1 MKGVRMNEVL
11 FVDGYNIINAWPELK
26 DLSKANLEL
35 ARQELINMMVEY
47 KAYKGIEVFVVF
59 DALYVKGAANRTE
72 MYKGVHV
79 VFSKYGETADHYI
92 EKNIA
97 KYIKNNCIVKVA
109 TSDWVEQQ
117 VIMAQ
122 GAIRVSASELKEE
135 LKRFKE
141 SISREINRGHDTNT
155 VWDNVSPDVLEKLKK
170 MRNRN

>member
-1 MKGVRMNEVL
+1 MEEVL

-26 DLSKANLEL
+26 KLSKISLEL
-35 ARQELINMMVEY
+35 ARQELINSMVEY
-47 KAYKGIEVFVVF
+47 SAYKGIEVFVVF
-59 DALYVKGAANRTE
+59 DAFHVKDCASRIEEVKGV
-72 MYKGVHV
+72 KV

-92 EKNIA
+92 EKSVA
-97 KYIKNNCIVKVA
+97 KYVKSGRAVKVA

-122 GAIRVSASELKEE
+122 GAIRVSASELVEE

-141 SISREINRGHDTNT
+141 SVSEKIRSRQDDSNT
-155 VWDNVSPDVLEKLKK
+155 LWDNISPEVLEKLKK